1 MKTETP
7 SKAAKSKAAKSKA
20 AKSKAAKSKEGVA
33 LWRKPTRPSGVQ

>member
-7 SKAAKSKAAKSKA
+7 SKTAKSKA

-33 LWRKPTRPSGVQ
+33 LWRKPTRPSGAQ